1 MKKDQFLELA
11 GQLFDQA
18 NPVVNEDKIAL
29 DKNLFDEIVDQI
41 ASDLSDSGTGLI
53 DDYDLTMYSKEV
65 ELESVDFSHRE
76 IEKTVYGVLERYFEV
91 KQN

>member
-18 NPVVNEDKIAL
+18 NPSNEQSKITL

-41 ASDLSDSGTGLI
+41 SSDINDEGTSLI
-53 DDYDLTMYSKEV
+53 DDYELEMYS
-65 ELESVDFSHRE
+65 RE
-76 IEKTVYGVLERYFEV
+76 ISLEGVDYNIRNIEIVVKNVLERYFET
-91 KQN
+91 K